1 MYRIRLIPVVIMTLL
16 ISSTS
21 ALLARNNLPDFTSL
35 VKEVSP
41 AVVNVT
47 ASREVKQRSS
57 RRSMLDE
64 FFGRQSPRN
73 EQNYG
78 PVPSAEGSG
87 FIISS
92 DGYILTNRHVVDD
105 ADLVEVRISDG
116 REYTAE
122 IIGTDEGTDVA
133 LIKIVADEKLPV
145 LRTGDSEDL
154 QVGEW
159 VLGFGAPF
167 GFDQTVTAG
176 IVSAKRRSL
185 GREQYVPFIQTDVA
199 INPGNSGGP
208 LVSMNGKVVGINSQ
222 ILSRSGGYIGLSFA
236 IPIETALHVA
246 DQFKKYGKVKRGYL
260 GVQYQDVTYDLAQ
273 AFDLESV
280 TGALLNLV
288 QPDSAADAAGLKN
301 GDIILTFD
309 GKKIRRSGELP
320 FVVGMIEPGTEVE
333 VELVRKGKRMEIDLI
348 VGERPSSQEVAAAT
362 PEEDIENSLLGVM
375 VEDID
380 RDTREEIGTDGIL
393 VTDIMR
399 GPAARAGI
407 RRGDIILEIGNITV
421 ESVNGFERIV
431 EALPREEGIPVLIL
445 RSPGIQRFL
454 TLYIPEE

>member
-1 MYRIRLIPVVIMTLL
+1 MYRIRIIPVVILTLL
-16 ISSTS
+16 FASTS
-21 ALLARNNLPDFTSL
+21 ALLARDNLPDFTGL
-35 VKEVSP
+35 VKQVAP
-41 AVVNVT
+41 AVVNVS
-47 ASREVKQRSS
+47 ASKEVKQRSS
-57 RRSMLDE
+57 RRSILDE
-64 FFGRQSPRN
+64 FFGRSTPRGN
-73 EQNYG
+73 QQYG
-78 PVPSAEGSG
+78 PQPSAEGSG

-122 IIGTDEGTDVA
+122 VIGTDAGTDVA
-133 LIKIVADEKLPV
+133 LLKIQADEKLPV
-145 LRTGDSEDL
+145 LRTGDSENL
-154 QVGEW
+154 EVGEW

-176 IVSAKRRSL
+176 IVSAKRRTL

-208 LVSMNGKVVGINSQ
+208 LVSMKGQVVGINSQ

-246 DQFKKYGKVKRGYL
+246 EQFKKYGEVKRGYL
-260 GVQYQDVTYDLAQ
+260 GVQYQDVTYDLAK
-273 AFDLESV
+273 AFDLENVS
-280 TGALLNLV
+280 GALLNHV
-288 QPDSAADAAGLKN
+288 QRDSAADKAGLKN
-301 GDIILTFD
+301 GDIILSFD

-320 FVVGMIEPGTEVE
+320 FVVGLIEPGTEVE
-333 VELVRKGKRMEIDLI
+333 VEIVREGKRKEIDLV
-348 VGERPSSQEVAAAT
+348 VGERPTAEAVAT
-362 PEEDIENSLLGVM
+362 TETELDSSLLGIL

-380 RDTREEIGTDGIL
+380 ADTKRDIEADGIL
-393 VTDIMR
+393 VTQITQ

-407 RRGDIILEIGNITV
+407 RRGDIILAVANRTVSSVNEFQELV
-421 ESVNGFERIV
+421 ES
-431 EALPREEGIPVLIL
+431 LPRNQGIPVLIL

>member
-1 MYRIRLIPVVIMTLL
+1 VYRIRIMPVVILTLL
-16 ISSTS
+16 FASTS
-21 ALLARNNLPDFTSL
+21 ALLARDNLPDFTGL
-35 VKEVSP
+35 VKQVAP
-41 AVVNVT
+41 AVVNVS
-47 ASREVKQRSS
+47 ASKEVKQRSS
-57 RRSMLDE
+57 RRSILDE
-64 FFGRQSPRN
+64 FFGRSTPRGN
-73 EQNYG
+73 QQYG
-78 PVPSAEGSG
+78 PQPSAEGSG

-122 IIGTDEGTDVA
+122 VIGTDAGTDVA
-133 LIKIVADEKLPV
+133 LLKIKADEKLPV
-145 LRTGDSEDL
+145 LRTGDSENL
-154 QVGEW
+154 EVGEW

-176 IVSAKRRSL
+176 IVSAKRRTL

-208 LVSMNGKVVGINSQ
+208 LVSMKGQVVGINSQ

-246 DQFKKYGKVKRGYL
+246 DQFKKYGEVKRGYL
-260 GVQYQDVTYDLAQ
+260 GVQYQDVTYDLAK
-273 AFDLESV
+273 AFDLDNVS
-280 TGALLNLV
+280 GALLNHV
-288 QPDSAADAAGLKN
+288 QRDSAADKAGLKN
-301 GDIILTFD
+301 GDIILSFD

-320 FVVGMIEPGTEVE
+320 FVVGLIEPGTEVE
-333 VELVRKGKRMEIDLI
+333 VEIVREGKRKEIDLV
-348 VGERPSSQEVAAAT
+348 VGERPAAEAVAT
-362 PEEDIENSLLGVM
+362 TETELDSSLLGIL

-380 RDTREEIGTDGIL
+380 ADTKRDIEADGIL
-393 VTDIMR
+393 VTQITS

-407 RRGDIILEIGNITV
+407 RRGDIILAIANRTVSSVNEFEELV
-421 ESVNGFERIV
+421 ES
-431 EALPREEGIPVLIL
+431 LPREAGIPVLIL

>member
-1 MYRIRLIPVVIMTLL
+1 MTLL
-16 ISSTS
+16 FASTS
-21 ALLARNNLPDFTSL
+21 ALLARDNLPDFTGL
-35 VKEVSP
+35 VKQVAP
-41 AVVNVT
+41 AVVNVS
-47 ASREVKQRSS
+47 ASKEVKQRSS
-57 RRSMLDE
+57 RRSILDE
-64 FFGRQSPRN
+64 FFGRSTPRGN
-73 EQNYG
+73 QQYG
-78 PVPSAEGSG
+78 PQPSAEGSG

-122 IIGTDEGTDVA
+122 VIGTDAGTDVA
-133 LIKIVADEKLPV
+133 LLKIQADEKLPV
-145 LRTGDSEDL
+145 LRTGDSENL
-154 QVGEW
+154 EVGEW

-176 IVSAKRRSL
+176 IVSAKRRTL

-208 LVSMNGKVVGINSQ
+208 LVSMKGQVVGINSQ

-246 DQFKKYGKVKRGYL
+246 EQFKKYGEVKRGYL
-260 GVQYQDVTYDLAQ
+260 GVQYQDVTYDLAK
-273 AFDLESV
+273 AFDLENVS
-280 TGALLNLV
+280 GALLNHV
-288 QPDSAADAAGLKN
+288 QRDSAADKAGLKN
-301 GDIILTFD
+301 GDIILSFD

-320 FVVGMIEPGTEVE
+320 FVVGLIEPGTEVE
-333 VELVRKGKRMEIDLI
+333 VEIVREGKRKEIDLV
-348 VGERPSSQEVAAAT
+348 VGERPTAEAVAT
-362 PEEDIENSLLGVM
+362 TETELDSSLLGIL

-380 RDTREEIGTDGIL
+380 ADTKRDIEADGIL
-393 VTDIMR
+393 VTQITQ

-407 RRGDIILEIGNITV
+407 RRGDIILAVANRTVSSVNEFQELV
-421 ESVNGFERIV
+421 ES
-431 EALPREEGIPVLIL
+431 LPRNQGIPVLIL